1 MQSLALFFSARGR
14 LAPRAFAA
22 SAAAVYGTA
31 FLSQL
36 LISAPVMLH
45 AGLAPFALVQAIAT
59 WSWFCLHAK
68 RLRDA
73 DRGIGVAVAIAV
85 LYALAGIPFLPLLAL
100 FLPPR
105 HAPPPGRA
113 RAAGERGH
121 FSRFFLAV
129 GVGVGRSRA
138 LRLGGGG
145 VFRARC
151 RPRADGDRA
160 LDLGRAAPRRDE
172 RGPPVKPRC
181 VAPDHNSANRT
192 GWRCISPMDRT

>member
-1 MQSLALFFSARGR
+1 MESLALFFSARGR

-22 SAAAVYGTA
+22 GAAAVYGTA

-85 LYALAGIPFLPLLAL
+85 LYALAVILFLLLVARIIPPGDAAQPASAGNVLAL
-100 FLPPR
+100 YLLMTTLMADPGLFAYVAAGIFVLVF
-105 HAPPPGRA
+105 APVPMAIAFSIWAATRPAVTNAQPSPA
-113 RAAGERGH
+113 RAA
-121 FSRFFLAV
+121 A
-129 GVGVGRSRA
+129 
-138 LRLGGGG
+138 
-145 VFRARC
+145 
-151 RPRADGDRA
+151 
-160 LDLGRAAPRRDE
+160 
-172 RGPPVKPRC
+172 RC
-181 VAPDHNSANRT
+181 VAPDRSSANRT
-192 GWRCISPMDRT
+192 G